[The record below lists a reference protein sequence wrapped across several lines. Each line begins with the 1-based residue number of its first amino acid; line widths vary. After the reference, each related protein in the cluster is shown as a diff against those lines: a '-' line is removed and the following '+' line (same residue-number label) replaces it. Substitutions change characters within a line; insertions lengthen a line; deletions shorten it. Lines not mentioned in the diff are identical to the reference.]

1 VWLNTPIEECTNIYK
16 IVCINLLC
24 IFLYSMCSKLTLIIV
39 GKFDLKIKFS
49 TYYIQFNLCIFIVW
63 LCILNVCL
71 CMTTLTEVFP
81 CFFLSCKANTRV
93 KPRKDGTRPALFLVV
108 VSLYVFFFL
117 LFCVFLC
124 SLYCLFCE
132 VSCIVC
138 VYMCTEQLPPG
149 GYPVAVKYIS

>member
-1 VWLNTPIEECTNIYK
+1 MWLNTPIEECTNIYK

-108 VSLYVFFFL
+108 VSLYVFFVVVLCIFVFFV
-117 LFCVFLC
+117 LFVLWSF
-124 SLYCLFCE
+124 LYCL
-132 VSCIVC
+132 C
-138 VYMCTEQLPPG
+138 VYVYWTTATGWLP
-149 GYPVAVKYIS
+149 SCS